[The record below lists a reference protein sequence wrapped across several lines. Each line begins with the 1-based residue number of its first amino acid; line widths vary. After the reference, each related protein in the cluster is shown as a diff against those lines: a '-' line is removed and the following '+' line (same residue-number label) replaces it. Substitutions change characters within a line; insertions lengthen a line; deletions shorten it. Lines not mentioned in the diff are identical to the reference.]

1 MPRVWEKIEEKLK
14 ELGKNN
20 SGIKKIVMDWA
31 KNAALQ
37 HHTDK
42 MAGKEGK
49 LFFFFKIVLLF
60 SFTNSVKSTF
70 LKKF

>member
-1 MPRVWEKIEEKLK
+1 MWEKIEEKLK
-14 ELGKNN
+14 ELGKQN
-20 SGIKKIVMDWA
+20 SGIKKLAMDWA

-49 LFFFFKIVLLF
+49 NVLLQLHK
-60 SFTNSVKSTF
+60 TIQQERKVRMARYC
-70 LKKF
+70 

>member
-20 SGIKKIVMDWA
+20 SGIKKTVMDWA

-42 MAGKEGK
+42 MAGKRGK
-49 LFFFFKIVLLF
+49 LFFFKILLLF
-60 SFTNSVKSTF
+60 YF
-70 LKKF
+70 LTL